1 MINPMIS
8 SLFIIHRRKDAS
20 GQPNAF
26 AADQFGLKAPV
37 FVFETCLRR
46 ILISS
51 LQWHRHPIICSDDEY
66 LEGHEAYE
74 FLLQVISG
82 LHSPVIGETE
92 VLGQFRQQ
100 VDETTFNAPYASLFY
115 QHLSRDLFEDVKSIR
130 QEHLK
135 GIGHRSYGSLCRKLL
150 KSAPTVHLV
159 GSGHLAKEILP
170 WLIKGQRNVVVH
182 CRNLEKA
189 SAIKEA
195 YPTITLQ
202 KIGDTFSTNN
212 RDGLVIAAPVDA
224 NTLGAAFNDNAID
237 YCIDL
242 RDESAQDPID
252 FAQMTMD
259 LKEAFALLEESN
271 QFAQTQMHAA
281 KKGIASCVQERIN
294 RVNHRPFGWDD
305 LCA

>member
-1 MINPMIS
+1 MIS
-8 SLFIIHRRKDAS
+8 SLFIIHRRKDAN
-20 GQPNAF
+20 GQPGSM
-26 AADQFGLKAPV
+26 AADQFGLKAPY

-66 LEGHEAYE
+66 LEGYEAYE

-100 VDETTFNAPYASLFY
+100 LDESHFNAPYASLFY

-170 WLIKGQRNVVVH
+170 WLIKGQRAVIVH

-189 SAIKEA
+189 APIKEA
-195 YPTITLQ
+195 FPDITLHQ
-202 KIGDTFSTNN
+202 LGTPFSTDSK
-212 RDGLVIAAPVDA
+212 DGLVIAAPVQ
-224 NTLGAAFNDNAID
+224 AAAMAEAFAGNAID

-242 RDESAQDPID
+242 RDESAQDPMS
-252 FAQMTMD
+252 FPQMTMD

-281 KKGIASCVQERIN
+281 KQGIKACVQERIN